1 MKNFEEICRE
11 YEKTPVQVE
20 KNLYL
25 LLEHPEVRITAEN
38 VLDNDYYTAIKSL
51 LISEEFIVQTH
62 EGYKR
67 TIKGEVAKLRGW
79 VCIKEVEYKAQKIK
93 QLLKDVLFYVSV
105 LASILAAISS
115 AIMLFR

>member
-1 MKNFEEICRE
+1 MKSVEEICRE
-11 YEKTPVQVE
+11 YDKTPVQVE

-38 VLDNDYYTAIKSL
+38 VLDNDYYTTIKSL
-51 LISEEFIVQTH
+51 LISEEFITH
-62 EGYKR
+62 TSKGYKR
-67 TIKGEVAKLRGW
+67 TIKGEVAKARRW
-79 VCIKEVEYKAQKIK
+79 VCIKEKEYKRLKIK

-105 LASILAAISS
+105 FASVLAAISS